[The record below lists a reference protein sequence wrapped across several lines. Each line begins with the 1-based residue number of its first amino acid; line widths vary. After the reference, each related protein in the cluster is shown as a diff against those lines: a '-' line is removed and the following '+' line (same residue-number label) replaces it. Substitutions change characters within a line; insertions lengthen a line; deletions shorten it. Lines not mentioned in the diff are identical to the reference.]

1 MKVVLWSLYV
11 YTHVHMHGAYLC
23 MHTPIKLI
31 FKEGDD
37 DDDDFHGKIRVKIV
51 DQQFLGMLIETLS
64 KWAEFWLV

>member
-1 MKVVLWSLYV
+1 
-11 YTHVHMHGAYLC
+11 MHGACLC

-37 DDDDFHGKIRVKIV
+37 DDNFHGKIRVKIV

-64 KWAEFWLV
+64 K